1 LRIRYGWPLTP
12 ANIGKIRKG
21 KKMHKRPNLIQ
32 VGKFPLL
39 GIMLAGLLVL
49 VVFGVLLAPEP
60 VAAEPLAA
68 DAAAGIQLPLTRDPA
83 QESIEKDACLA
94 CHQVEGMVLPLEN
107 GEELYLT
114 IDPEGF
120 ANSVHGQMDFDCVT
134 CHTNIT
140 GYPHPEL
147 SAVDRRAVSVMLTQV
162 CTTCHV
168 EPAAEYAEGQHA
180 AKFAQGDLNTALCV
194 DCHSAHSVKDIRG
207 SKVEIAKVCQACHSD
222 VYDIYKNSVHGA
234 ALLEEGN
241 TDVPTCS
248 DCHENHDNTGP
259 DDPGYVLFSPQICA
273 NCHENEELMSKYDI
287 RVDVFETY
295 VADFHG
301 TTIAIF
307 EQVAPD
313 QETNKPVC
321 IDCHGVHD
329 IRSPDDAASSVM
341 KDNLLETC
349 QRCHPGATLEFDDS
363 WLAHYQP
370 DLEKAP
376 IVYLVNVF
384 YWVVIPVT
392 VGGMVVFIST
402 DVVKTLKN
410 KRKPDRDASDA
421 AEGDASNE

>member
-1 LRIRYGWPLTP
+1 
-12 ANIGKIRKG
+12 
-21 KKMHKRPNLIQ
+21 MHKRPNPIKVGNISLVGITIAVIFALGMLGVMLFPQPVNAKPVVESPVTGIQ
-32 VGKFPLL
+32 TPLL
-39 GIMLAGLLVL
+39 NH
-49 VVFGVLLAPEP
+49 PS
-60 VAAEPLAA
+60 
-68 DAAAGIQLPLTRDPA
+68 
-83 QESIEKDACLA
+83 QETIEKEACLV
-94 CHQVEGMVLPLEN
+94 CHQMEGMVLPLNN

-120 ANSVHGQMDFDCVT
+120 AQSVHGQLEFDCVT

-168 EPAAEYAEGQHA
+168 DQAAEYSEGQHA
-180 AKFAQGDLNTALCV
+180 QKFAQGNLETALCV
-194 DCHSAHSVKDIRG
+194 DCHTAHSVTDIRG
-207 SKVEIAKVCQACHSD
+207 SKVEIAKVCERCHSD
-222 VYDIYKNSVHGA
+222 IYNIYKDSVHGA

-273 NCHENEELMSKYDI
+273 RCHADEDLMAKYGI
-287 RVDVFETY
+287 NTEVFQTY

-301 TTIAIF
+301 TTVTIF
-307 EQVAPD
+307 EKVAPD

-341 KDNLLETC
+341 KENLITTC
-349 QRCHPGATLEFDDS
+349 QRCHPDAKPDFDDS
-363 WLAHYQP
+363 WLAHYRP
-370 DLEKAP
+370 DLDNAP

-384 YWVVIPVT
+384 YSVVIPVT
-392 VGGMVVFIST
+392 VGGMLIFIAT
-402 DVVKTLKN
+402 DIFRTLAK
-410 KRKPDRDASDA
+410 KRKAKKSAA
-421 AEGDASNE
+421 AESAAEEGESSDE

>member
-1 LRIRYGWPLTP
+1 
-12 ANIGKIRKG
+12 
-21 KKMHKRPNLIQ
+21 
-32 VGKFPLL
+32 
-39 GIMLAGLLVL
+39 
-49 VVFGVLLAPEP
+49 
-60 VAAEPLAA
+60 
-68 DAAAGIQLPLTRDPA
+68 
-83 QESIEKDACLA
+83 
-94 CHQVEGMVLPLEN
+94 MVLQLAN

-120 ANSVHGQMDFDCVT
+120 AQSVHGQEDFDCVA

-147 SAVDRRAVSVMLTQV
+147 SAVDRRAVSVMLTQA
-162 CTTCHV
+162 CSECHV
-168 EPAAEYAEGQHA
+168 DQSAEYAQGQHA
-180 AKFAQGDLNTALCV
+180 QKFAQGNLNTALCV

-207 SKVEIAKVCQACHSD
+207 SKVEIAKVCQQCHSD
-222 VYDIYKNSVHGA
+222 VYDVYKDSVHGA
-234 ALLEEGN
+234 ALLEEDN
-241 TDVPTCS
+241 YDVPVCS

-273 NCHENEELMSKYDI
+273 DCHADEELMSKYDI
-287 RVDVFETY
+287 RTDVFDTY

-301 TTIAIF
+301 TTVAIF
-307 EQVAPD
+307 EKVSPD

-329 IRSPDDAASSVM
+329 ILSPDDAASSVM
-341 KDNLLETC
+341 KENLLTTC
-349 QRCHPGATLEFDDS
+349 QRCHPDATIEFDDA

-392 VGGMVVFIST
+392 VGGMVFFIGT
-402 DVVKTLKN
+402 DIFKTILKTRRVKE
-410 KRKPDRDASDA
+410 PDDADNNAEEGGASD
-421 AEGDASNE
+421 E

>member
-1 LRIRYGWPLTP
+1 ML
-12 ANIGKIRKG
+12 
-21 KKMHKRPNLIQ
+21 KRPNPIK

-39 GIMLAGLLVL
+39 GITIAVVVALG
-49 VVFGVLLAPEP
+49 VFGAFLSTRKATAKPQSMDEVT
-60 VAAEPLAA
+60 
-68 DAAAGIQLPLTRDPA
+68 GILPPISRNPSQDT
-83 QESIEKDACLA
+83 IEKEACLV
-94 CHQVEGMVLPLEN
+94 CHQMEGMVLPLAN

-120 ANSVHGQMDFDCVT
+120 ANSIHGQMGFDCVT

-140 GYPHPEL
+140 AYPHPEL
-147 SAVDRRAVSVMLTQV
+147 SAVDRRAVSVMLTQA

-168 EPAAEYAEGQHA
+168 EPAAEYANGQHA
-180 AKFAQGDLNTALCV
+180 QKFAQGDLNTALCT
-194 DCHSAHSVKDIRG
+194 DCHTAHTVKDIRG
-207 SKVEIAKVCQACHSD
+207 SKVEIAKVCETCHSD
-222 VYDIYKNSVHGA
+222 IYGIYKNSVHGA
-234 ALLEEGN
+234 ALLEEEN
-241 TDVPTCS
+241 YDVPTCS

-273 NCHENEELMSKYDI
+273 DCHADEELMGQYGI
-287 RVDVFETY
+287 RTDVFETY

-301 TTIAIF
+301 TTVTIF

-341 KDNLLETC
+341 KENLITTC
-349 QRCHPGATLEFDDS
+349 QRCHPDANPDFDDS
-363 WLAHYQP
+363 WLAHYSP

-384 YWVVIPVT
+384 YMVVIPVT
-392 VGGMVVFIST
+392 VGGMLFFITT
-402 DVVKTLKN
+402 DIFKILAK
-410 KRKPDRDASDA
+410 KRKAKQGTPK
-421 AEGDASNE
+421 EGGNSHE

>member
-1 LRIRYGWPLTP
+1 MQKRPHPAKVGAAIAILLGLGILGILLVPP
-12 ANIGKIRKG
+12 PAAAKSPAANIFPPLNAESAQDTIGTEEC
-21 KKMHKRPNLIQ
+21 LI
-32 VGKFPLL
+32 
-39 GIMLAGLLVL
+39 
-49 VVFGVLLAPEP
+49 
-60 VAAEPLAA
+60 
-68 DAAAGIQLPLTRDPA
+68 
-83 QESIEKDACLA
+83 
-94 CHQVEGMVLPLEN
+94 CHRVEGMVLPLGS

-120 ANSVHGQMDFDCVT
+120 ANSVHGQMDFECVD

-140 GYPHPEL
+140 GYPHPDFT
-147 SAVDRRAVSVMLTQV
+147 AVDRRSVSVMLTQA
-162 CTTCHV
+162 CAECHV
-168 EPAAEYAEGQHA
+168 DQSEEYSQGRHA
-180 AKFAQGDLNTALCV
+180 QEFAQGNLKTALCV

-222 VYDIYKNSVHGA
+222 IYDVYKDSVHGA

-259 DDPGYVLFSPQICA
+259 GDEGYVLFSPQICA
-273 NCHENEELMSKYDI
+273 DCHADEDLMAKYDI
-287 RVDVFETY
+287 NTEVFDTY

-301 TTIAIF
+301 TTVRIF
-307 EQVAPD
+307 EQIAPD

-329 IRSPDDAASSVM
+329 IRSPEDAASSVM

-363 WLAHYQP
+363 WLGHYQP
-370 DLEKAP
+370 DLEKHP

-392 VGGMVVFIST
+392 VGGMVLFIAT
-402 DVVKTLKN
+402 DVGKTLTSRFK
-410 KRKPDRDASDA
+410 KKKPA
-421 AEGDASNE
+421 AEGSSPEDSTSEEGDSSDE